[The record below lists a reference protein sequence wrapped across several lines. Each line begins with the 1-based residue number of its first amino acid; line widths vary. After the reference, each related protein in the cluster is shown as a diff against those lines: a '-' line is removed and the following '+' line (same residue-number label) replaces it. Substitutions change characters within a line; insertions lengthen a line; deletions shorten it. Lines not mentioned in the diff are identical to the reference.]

1 MKRILQI
8 TAFIIF
14 IVFLTSCEDAAPTNY
29 VPTYFVEALLIVDEP
44 IKDIRVL
51 ISQPLA
57 DSFIYDNSILRNAKV
72 QITEADKV
80 YDLTILPTG
89 PNGYYY
95 PDTNYKVKPNTN
107 YKLKVVLENGTEIT
121 GETTTPNPFGWI
133 TRPDYY
139 VQYPLDTINLPSPF
153 YIQWELI
160 SNVSY
165 YIVSIRSL
173 DSLNYGKYLEPP
185 TDEKNRRITRPYEMR
200 EAYYRDLSYW
210 VIVPSSK
217 VPVVWTVFK
226 WYGLHEVSVYA
237 PDFNFLRWMVQTMTG
252 EINPLLSSVKG
263 AFGYFG
269 SASVIRDTSVIL
281 KNQP

>member
-1 MKRILQI
+1 
-8 TAFIIF
+8 
-14 IVFLTSCEDAAPTNY
+14 
-29 VPTYFVEALLIVDEP
+29 
-44 IKDIRVL
+44 
-51 ISQPLA
+51 
-57 DSFIYDNSILRNAKV
+57 
-72 QITEADKV
+72 
-80 YDLTILPTG
+80 
-89 PNGYYY
+89 
-95 PDTNYKVKPNTN
+95 
-107 YKLKVVLENGTEIT
+107 
-121 GETTTPNPFGWI
+121 
-133 TRPDYY
+133 
-139 VQYPLDTINLPSPF
+139 
-153 YIQWELI
+153 
-160 SNVSY
+160 
-165 YIVSIRSL
+165 
-173 DSLNYGKYLEPP
+173 
-185 TDEKNRRITRPYEMR
+185 MR